1 MEFANQSNQEL
12 VSKFL
17 DMQEKYDELKVKYEN
32 HTSQFNLAEQKFRTA
47 MLLSP
52 DSVNINRLSDGMYVS
67 INEGFTALT
76 GYSLNEV
83 VGKTSLDL
91 NIWQNPADRNRLV
104 AELKEKGM
112 VLNFE
117 TCFLKKDGTVIDGL
131 MSASLIDL
139 DGEPH
144 LLNVV
149 RDITRIKQVDQE
161 LALEQ
166 SLMEALMNNLDDFIY
181 MKDRQGRFTRIN
193 NSQAV
198 LLGLDDPHHAI
209 GKTDI
214 DFYSDEHSDQALS
227 DEMDIVLTGKKISLE
242 EKLTRKN
249 RSDLWVFTT
258 KMPLL
263 DHSGNII
270 GTFGIS
276 KDITE
281 KKKYEENL
289 NLLASALKSI
299 NECVS
304 ITDINDNVLFV
315 NKAFVDTYGY
325 TESEL
330 KEKSISLI
338 RSPDNSPELVEEILP
353 ETLKGGWKG
362 ELLNKNKNG
371 NSFLVS
377 LSTSV
382 IKDANNQPFALI
394 GVANDIT
401 IKKRRELEARVLFEI
416 TQGIT
421 RSENLDDLLK
431 LIHNSLGKVVYAEN
445 CFVALHDEK
454 TKLFSFPYFVD
465 KFDSTPS
472 PTLMKKSCTAY
483 VFKTNEP
490 FLFQQ
495 EEFDKLQEQ
504 NEVELVGL
512 FSPSWI
518 GIPLQTPSKVIGVL
532 VLQHYEKENVYS
544 ETDVQFLKS
553 VGSQIAISIERK
565 QAEEEIKIKNELL
578 QKVNAEKDKFF
589 SIIAHDLRGPL
600 SAFVA
605 ATQILEEDIQNMTLE
620 DIREITLSMN
630 KDATNVYSLLENLLE
645 WSRLQR
651 GVMEFKP
658 AELNLLRII
667 NSGIE
672 SVSAQAMKKGI
683 FIDCSVNDNL
693 KVNADIHMFETVVRN
708 LISNS
713 VKFTKPGGKVT
724 ISAQK
729 ESDGSIS
736 VMVADS
742 GIGMSQELLG
752 RLFRINEK
760 TSRPGTSGEPSTGL
774 GLLLCKEFIEKHG
787 GEINVKSEEGT
798 GSTFSFKIPGG
809 LEK

>member
-1 MEFANQSNQEL
+1 
-12 VSKFL
+12 L
-17 DMQEKYDELKVKYEN
+17 DLQKKYEALKVKCEN
-32 HTSQFNLAEQKFRTA
+32 QTSQFNLAESKFRTA

-52 DSVNINRLSDGMYVS
+52 DSVNINRMSDGMFVS
-67 INEGFTALT
+67 INEGFTAMT
-76 GYSLNEV
+76 GYSEHEV
-83 VGKTSLDL
+83 VGKSSLEL
-91 NIWQNPADRNRLV
+91 NLWQNPADRNKLV
-104 AELKEKGM
+104 AELKEKGL

-117 TCFLKKDGTVIDGL
+117 ACFLKKDGSVIDGL

-149 RDITRIKQVDQE
+149 RDITRIKQVDEE

-166 SLMEALMNNLDDFIY
+166 SLMEALMDNLDDFIY
-181 MKDRQGRFTRIN
+181 MKDRESRFTRVN

-198 LLGLDDPHHAI
+198 LLGLDNPAQAI
-209 GKTDI
+209 GKTDS
-214 DFYSDEHSDQALS
+214 DFYSDEHSNQALI
-227 DEMDIVLTGKKISLE
+227 DEREIVLAGNKISIE

-249 RSDLWVFTT
+249 SSDLWVFTT
-258 KMPLL
+258 KLPLV
-263 DHSGNII
+263 DRDGNVI

-304 ITDINDNVLFV
+304 ITDMNDNVLFV

-325 TESEL
+325 NENEL
-330 KEKSISLI
+330 KEKSINLV
-338 RSPDNSPELVEEILP
+338 RSPDNAQELVEEILP

-362 ELLNKNKNG
+362 ELINKNKNG
-371 NSFLVS
+371 DNFLVS
-377 LSTSV
+377 LSTSIV
-382 IKDANNQPFALI
+382 RDNNDQPNALI
-394 GVANDIT
+394 GVARDIT
-401 IKKRRELEARVLFEI
+401 KEKRRELEARVLFEI
-416 TQGIT
+416 TQAIT
-421 RSENLDDLLK
+421 KSENLDDLLK
-431 LIHNSLGKVVYAEN
+431 LIHGSLGKVVYADN

-454 TKLFSFPYFVD
+454 TKLFSFPYFID
-465 KFDSTPS
+465 KFDSAPL

-495 EEFDKLQEQ
+495 AKFDKLQEQ
-504 NEVELVGL
+504 NEVEPVGL

-544 ETDVQFLKS
+544 ETDLQFLKS

-565 QAEEEIKIKNELL
+565 QAEEEIKAKNELL
-578 QKVNAEKDKFF
+578 NKVNAEKDKFF

-600 SAFVA
+600 SAFVS

-620 DIREITLSMN
+620 EIKEITLSMN

-658 AELNLLRII
+658 AELNLLSII
-667 NSGIE
+667 NPGIE
-672 SVSAQAMKKGI
+672 AVSAQAKKKEI
-683 FIDCSVNDNL
+683 LIECSVNDSL
-693 KVNADIHMFETVVRN
+693 KVVADIHMFETVIRN

-724 ISAQK
+724 VSAME
-729 ESDGSIS
+729 ESDGSVS
-736 VMVADS
+736 VMVSDS

-774 GLLLCKEFIEKHG
+774 GLLLCKEFIEKHR
-787 GEINVKSEEGT
+787 GEISVKSEEGT
-798 GSTFSFKIPGG
+798 GSTFTFRIPAGK
-809 LEK
+809 E